1 MRGGIWP
8 PALLC
13 AALGLALA
21 FMPARARLPAIG
33 ALALAALLAN
43 RLAFPVAWHEA
54 IFAGTWISVVL
65 AALAV
70 HLPRAGL
77 GAALGLAVNTGFW
90 AGAVASISGT
100 PFDLLRALPFGL
112 LAFPGGWLVA
122 RRGGIAIKV
131 VSSWLIAVA
140 ILVAALPMVQT
151 PGYARDHAE

>member
-8 PALLC
+8 AALLC
-13 AALGLALA
+13 AGLGLALA
-21 FMPARARLPAIG
+21 FMPARARVPALVV
-33 ALALAALLAN
+33 LAAAALLVN
-43 RLAFPVAWHEA
+43 RIAFPAGWQEA

-70 HLPRAGL
+70 HLPRASMS
-77 GAALGLAVNTGFW
+77 AALALAANTGIW
-90 AGAVASISGT
+90 AGAVTAIAGT
-100 PFDLLRALPFGL
+100 PADLIRALPLGL
-112 LAFPGGWLVA
+112 LAFPGAWLVA
-122 RRGGIAIKV
+122 QRGGIAIKV